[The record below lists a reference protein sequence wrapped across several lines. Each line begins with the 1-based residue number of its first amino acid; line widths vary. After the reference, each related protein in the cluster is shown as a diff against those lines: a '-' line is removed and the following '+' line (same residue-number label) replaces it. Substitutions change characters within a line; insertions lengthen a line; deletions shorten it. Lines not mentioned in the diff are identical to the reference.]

1 MSADR
6 RKLSVTQQARVG
18 ASIGKSTLA
27 DLVTERVGV
36 LKAHRVLTFIAIYG
50 VFVEQNGREP
60 RSVSELSRSAT
71 SDRSRATI
79 DRYAVTFRE
88 AFPEYVMPTLVWAQA
103 RQTMDHLNV
112 QDDEVLSLQV
122 GATPL

>member
-6 RKLSVTQQARVG
+6 RKLSLSQQARVG
-18 ASIGKSTLA
+18 ASVGSSTLA

-60 RSVSELSRSAT
+60 RSVSELSRSAK
-71 SDRSRATI
+71 SSRSRATI
-79 DRYAVTFRE
+79 DRYGATFRE
-88 AFPEYVMPTLVWAQA
+88 AFPEYDMPTLMWAQA
-103 RQTMDHLNV
+103 RQKLGHLNV
-112 QDDEVLSLQV
+112 QDDEVLSLQL